1 MSIMKVPYLG
11 LTAEYEGLRAE
22 ITAAIDR
29 VCNKAAFILGEEV
42 GRFEHAFADYC
53 GVKHCVALNSGT
65 SALHLALLA
74 AGIGPGDEV
83 ITTAN
88 TFIATA
94 EAISYTGATPVFVDI
109 HPTTANIDPAQIEKA
124 ITERT
129 RAIIPVHLY
138 GSPTDPNSI
147 GEISRGHRRTVIEGA
162 F

>member
-1 MSIMKVPYLG
+1 MMKVPQLD
-11 LTAEYEGLRAE
+11 LKRQHAALAAE
-22 ITAAIDR
+22 ISSELER
-29 VCNKAAFILGEEV
+29 VVASTAFILGEQVE
-42 GRFEHAFADYC
+42 RFEREFADY
-53 GVKHCVALNSGT
+53 VEARHCVAVNSGT
-65 SALHLALLA
+65 SALHLALVA

-109 HPTTANIDPAQIEKA
+109 HPTTGNIDPAQIEKS